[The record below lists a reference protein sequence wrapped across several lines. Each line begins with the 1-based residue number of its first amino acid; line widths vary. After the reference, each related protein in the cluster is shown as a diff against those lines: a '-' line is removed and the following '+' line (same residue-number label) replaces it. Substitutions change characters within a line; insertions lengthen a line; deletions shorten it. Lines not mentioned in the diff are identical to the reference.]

1 MTGVYPSNITL
12 QDSYRALRQLLQY
25 QRAADEPDQVDIIH
39 DESLDAQEL
48 EERAAPF
55 RATARKFHGGNGS
68 FGMFCVTRRRYLGVV
83 PRVAEVDDVLYI
95 FSGMKSPFCLGNATD
110 QRELT
115 ALWGQAYVH
124 GLMYGEAFERGVSFK
139 IDGQQIHSQ
148 MIALH

>member
-1 MTGVYPSNITL
+1 
-12 QDSYRALRQLLQY
+12 
-25 QRAADEPDQVDIIH
+25 
-39 DESLDAQEL
+39 
-48 EERAAPF
+48 
-55 RATARKFHGGNGS
+55 
-68 FGMFCVTRRRYLGVV
+68 RYLGVV

-139 IDGQQIHSQ
+139 
-148 MIALH
+148 